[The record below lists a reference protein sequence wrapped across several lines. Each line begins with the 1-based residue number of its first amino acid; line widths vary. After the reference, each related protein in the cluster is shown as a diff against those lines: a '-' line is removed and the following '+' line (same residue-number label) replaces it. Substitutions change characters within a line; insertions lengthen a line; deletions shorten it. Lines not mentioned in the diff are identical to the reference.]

1 MRFFCDCDSDSDSQ
15 SEVSSTI
22 ARLHFASKCD
32 FLQFQDVKKEKSRVS
47 QSSEFIRFIHTERF
61 SCDCV
66 YKSLREIRII
76 SNFSLR
82 IRNRRHMR
90 SPHLHYAI
98 FLRLRKSQ
106 KKIALCKWGSSKR
119 MTGQRR
125 GREWPYVTSCAEF
138 KIPCWILNL
147 VVWNL

>member
-1 MRFFCDCDSDSDSQ
+1 MQFFCDCGSDSDSQ
-15 SEVSSTI
+15 SQSESEVSSTL

-32 FLQFQDVKKEKSRVS
+32 FFQFQDGRIKSHNR
-47 QSSEFIRFIHTERF
+47 SEFIRLIHSERF

-66 YKSLREIRII
+66 SKSLREIRTS

-98 FLRLRKSQ
+98 FLRLRIRIAIAIKSH
-106 KKIALCKWGSSKR
+106 IINLIY
-119 MTGQRR
+119 TGRF
-125 GREWPYVTSCAEF
+125 SCE
-138 KIPCWILNL
+138 CERD
-147 VVWNL
+147 